1 MSSSKIKAGDATN
14 PPTIEG
20 QNLLGMTVV
29 ERKRKG
35 RSEEE
40 IEKDRKRRGCI
51 KQMCGIE
58 AKKNISCLNII
69 SLFLIFLMGGLSGNG
84 TVLQTVYLLGAAGG
98 KDEESAELA
107 KESAH

>member
-51 KQMCGIE
+51 K
-58 AKKNISCLNII
+58 
-69 SLFLIFLMGGLSGNG
+69 
-84 TVLQTVYLLGAAGG
+84 
-98 KDEESAELA
+98 
-107 KESAH
+107 